1 MMAGMAQPS
10 SPPTARPPARASDVP
25 RFEPLRAGRRWLATW
40 WQIVH
45 LGALV
50 GALLLTPSSYGAA
63 RRPVLARH
71 VAASALPL
79 LGWFGV
85 VSTLLSLVIARIVLV
100 TAASYGLS
108 QYALGMVVRV
118 LVLELV
124 PLVAALFVAV
134 RVSVPAAA
142 ALAAQRQSGR
152 LEALRQRGGDVL
164 RDEVLPRAAAALFC
178 MLLLAAFSSVVTLVL
193 AYLLAHG
200 FTPWGL
206 ARFTRQV
213 GQVFTPAVTLI
224 FVLKT
229 LGFGAAV
236 AVIPLGSGL
245 HDRAGSRSALPLELQ
260 GLVRLFAA
268 ILLIEMASLMG
279 NYA

>member
-1 MMAGMAQPS
+1 M
-10 SPPTARPPARASDVP
+10 ARPAALPSRPRPARAA
-25 RFEPLRAGRRWLATW
+25 RYQPLHAARRWLATW

-50 GALLLTPSSYGAA
+50 GALLLTPATYGRA
-63 RRPVLARH
+63 RRPLLARH
-71 VAASALPL
+71 VAAAALPL

-108 QYALGMVVRV
+108 QYALGMEVRV
-118 LVLELV
+118 LVLELI
-124 PLVAALFVAV
+124 PLTAALFVAV
-134 RVSVPAAA
+134 RVTVPAAA
-142 ALAAQRQSGR
+142 RLAAQRRAGA

-164 RDEVLPRAAAALFC
+164 RDEIVPRAAAALFC
-178 MLLLAAFSSVVTLVL
+178 MALLAALSSVISLVL

-206 ARFTRQV
+206 AHFTRQV
-213 GQVFTPAVTLI
+213 GQVFTPAVSLI

-236 AVIPLGSGL
+236 AIIPLGSGL
-245 HDRAGSRSALPLELQ
+245 HDRSDDASPLPLELQ

-268 ILLIEMASLMG
+268 ILLIEVLSLMG

>member
-1 MMAGMAQPS
+1 MMAAMP
-10 SPPTARPPARASDVP
+10 PPAALP
-25 RFEPLRAGRRWLATW
+25 RFEPLRAARRWLATW

-50 GALLLTPSSYGAA
+50 GALLLSPSTYTRV
-63 RRPVLARH
+63 RRPLLARQ
-71 VAASALPL
+71 VALAALPL

-118 LVLELV
+118 LVLELI

-134 RVSVPAAA
+134 RVTVPAAA
-142 ALAAQRQSGR
+142 QLAAMRQSGA
-152 LEALRQRGGDVL
+152 LEALRRRGGDVL
-164 RDEVLPRAAAALFC
+164 RDEVTPRAAAALFC
-178 MLLLAAFSSVVTLVL
+178 MLLLAALSSMVTLVL

-213 GQVFTPAVTLI
+213 GQVFTPAVSLI
-224 FVLKT
+224 FLLKT

-236 AVIPLGSGL
+236 AIIPLGSGL
-245 HDRAGSRSALPLELQ
+245 HDRTGNASPLPLELQ

-268 ILLIEMASLMG
+268 ILLIEVLSLMG

>member
-1 MMAGMAQPS
+1 MA
-10 SPPTARPPARASDVP
+10 PPAALP
-25 RFEPLRAGRRWLATW
+25 RFQPLHAARRWLATW

-50 GALLLTPSSYGAA
+50 GALLLTPSTYAPA
-63 RRPVLARH
+63 RRPLLARH
-71 VAASALPL
+71 LVGAALPL

-118 LVLELV
+118 LVLELI
-124 PLVAALFVAV
+124 PLAAALFVAV

-142 ALAAQRQSGR
+142 QLAALREGGA
-152 LEALRQRGGDVL
+152 LEALRRRGGSVL
-164 RDEVLPRAAAALFC
+164 HDEVLPRAAAALFC
-178 MLLLAAFSSVVTLVL
+178 MVLLAAFSSLVSLLL

-213 GQVFTPAVTLI
+213 GQVFTPAVSLI
-224 FVLKT
+224 FLLKT

-245 HDRAGSRSALPLELQ
+245 HDRAGRSSPLPLELQ

-268 ILLIEMASLMG
+268 ILLIEVLSLMG

>member
-1 MMAGMAQPS
+1 MMAGMS
-10 SPPTARPPARASDVP
+10 RPATLP
-25 RFEPLRAGRRWLATW
+25 RFQPLQAGRRWLATW

-50 GALLLTPSSYGAA
+50 GALLLSPSTYGRA
-63 RRPVLARH
+63 RRPRLAWH
-71 VAASALPL
+71 IGAAALPL

-142 ALAAQRQSGR
+142 ALAAMRQAGA
-152 LEALRQRGGDVL
+152 LEGLRQRGGDVL
-164 RDEVLPRAAAALFC
+164 RDEVLPRATAALFC

-206 ARFTRQV
+206 ERFTRQV

-224 FVLKT
+224 FLLKT

-236 AVIPLGSGL
+236 AIIPLGSGL
-245 HDRAGSRSALPLELQ
+245 HDRGGAASPLPLELQ

-268 ILLIEMASLMG
+268 ILLIEVLSLMG

>member
-1 MMAGMAQPS
+1 MART
-10 SPPTARPPARASDVP
+10 PPTSASSATASATRAPAFQPGRA
-25 RFEPLRAGRRWLATW
+25 ARRWLAAW

-50 GALLLTPSSYGAA
+50 GALLLTPSTYGRA
-63 RRPVLARH
+63 RRPLLARH
-71 VAASALPL
+71 TVAAALPL

-134 RVSVPAAA
+134 RVTVPASAV
-142 ALAAQRQSGR
+142 LAAMRQAGQ
-152 LEALRQRGGDVL
+152 LEALRRRGGDVL
-164 RDEVLPRAAAALFC
+164 RDEILPRAAAALFC

-245 HDRAGSRSALPLELQ
+245 HDRADRAERGQALPLELQ